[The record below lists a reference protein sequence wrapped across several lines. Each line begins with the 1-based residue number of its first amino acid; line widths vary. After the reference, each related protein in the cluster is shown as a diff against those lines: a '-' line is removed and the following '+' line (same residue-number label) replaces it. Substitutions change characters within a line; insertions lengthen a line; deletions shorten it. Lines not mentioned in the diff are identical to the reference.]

1 MQETRF
7 NIRSLLESPSNQFL
21 STAFHA
27 IIGREFDAIG
37 LMYYA
42 QRLQR
47 GLPRIVVLAE
57 LRNSP
62 EGQANAA
69 RPVSPELDKLVV
81 RYRRLRNLPLKNL
94 RWSFMPTFDV
104 YLPKESGFNWEH
116 WANDTIAEHLKMRAE
131 HAILQ
136 AAVPAAQP
144 TTSVADA
151 DSVSW
156 EARQSLHLFSRALH
170 C

>member
-21 STAFHA
+21 STAFRA
-27 IIGREFDAIG
+27 VIGREFDAIG

-62 EGQANAA
+62 EGQANAVYT
-69 RPVSPELDKLVV
+69 VSPELDKLVV
-81 RYRRLRNLPLKNL
+81 RYRIVRHVPLKNL
-94 RWSFMPTFDV
+94 A
-104 YLPKESGFNWEH
+104 LGFS
-116 WANDTIAEHLKMRAE
+116 ANL
-131 HAILQ
+131 
-136 AAVPAAQP
+136 
-144 TTSVADA
+144 
-151 DSVSW
+151 W
-156 EARQSLHLFSRALH
+156 RALSERTRLQLGALG
-170 C
+170 